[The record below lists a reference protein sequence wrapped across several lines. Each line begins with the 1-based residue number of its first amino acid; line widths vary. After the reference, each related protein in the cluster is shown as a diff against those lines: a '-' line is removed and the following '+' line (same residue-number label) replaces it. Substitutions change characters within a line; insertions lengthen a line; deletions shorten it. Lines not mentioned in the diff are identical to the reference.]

1 MVRAKESEPTQP
13 RNRLAIVIV
22 VLVLL
27 GVFSSVTALITGFF
41 LSSESHESGN
51 VALIRIEGAIT
62 SAEPSTFEKGLA
74 YSDDIVSQI
83 ERADANTEIKA
94 IILAINSPGGAPVAS
109 EEIARAVEQSNKTVV
124 AWIRDIGTSG
134 AYWAASS
141 ADIIVASPVSVT
153 GSVGVIASYLEFSG
167 LMEMYGVSYQRLV
180 SGSFKDTGSPFRNMT
195 PEEEEL
201 YNKQIS
207 LMRDHFLGS
216 VAANRGLSLSDAN
229 KLADARAYTGAQAK
243 ELGLVDV
250 LGGKK
255 EAVGA
260 IKQRLNITD
269 VKIVEY
275 KRRPSF
281 TDLLSLA
288 SEVSSYSIGLGIG
301 DSLMKESN
309 GVSVRT

>member
-255 EAVGA
+255 EAVEA

>member
-1 MVRAKESEPTQP
+1 M
-13 RNRLAIVIV
+13 VIV

-255 EAVGA
+255 EAVEA